1 MRLDRGALIILFEGI
16 SSRGEAALLRS
27 AVIEIQEN
35 NLPALP
41 ENNFYHRQIIGL
53 IVVNSEGK
61 KIGQIAEIIE
71 TGSNDVYVVKGP
83 GKEYLIPAIK
93 DVITS
98 IDLSSGTVTIAPMK
112 GLLD

>member
-1 MRLDRGALIILFEGI
+1 LFEGI
-16 SSRGEAALLRS
+16 NSREEAAMLRK
-27 AVIEIQEN
+27 AVIEVQEK

-41 ENNFYHRQIIGL
+41 ENKFYHRQIIGL
-53 IVVNSEGK
+53 IVVTPEGK

-71 TGSNDVYVVKGP
+71 TGSNDVYVVKGQ

-93 DVITS
+93 DVIS
-98 IDLSSGTVTIAPMK
+98 CIDLSSGTVIIAPMR